1 MKIENQEYQDAINK
15 LRNDIRAKA
24 DGSVDGNPKN
34 DWIID
39 FNAQKKICGMIDDLI
54 FYLQSLL

>member
-1 MKIENQEYQDAINK
+1 VKIENQEYQDAINK

-24 DGSVDGNPKN
+24 DDNVDGNSKN

-39 FNAQKKICGMIDDLI
+39 FDAQKKICGMIDNLI
-54 FYLQSLL
+54 NYLKGLF

>member
-1 MKIENQEYQDAINK
+1 MKIENQEYQDVINK

-39 FNAQKKICGMIDDLI
+39 FDAQKKICGMIDNLI
-54 FYLQSLL
+54 NYLKGLF